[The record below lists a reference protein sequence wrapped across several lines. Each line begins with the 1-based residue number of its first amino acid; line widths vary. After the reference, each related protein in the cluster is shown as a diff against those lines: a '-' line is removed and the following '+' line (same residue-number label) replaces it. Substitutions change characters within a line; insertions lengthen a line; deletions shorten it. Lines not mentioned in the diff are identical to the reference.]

1 MNLGD
6 QLRTTLGEEAD
17 MQYATPPDVDRLIIG
32 GRQRRRH
39 RNLVRAGGTAL
50 ALVLVGGGA
59 YAVTHQDGGTAQGS
73 RIAVAPSATSD
84 STVDPDAAVEL
95 PPDGYWGGID
105 AGTYRVVVG
114 SDGTGRLLEADL
126 TLEAGWNAGNFPT
139 TRDTTGY
146 AGFGVYRP
154 WSLGAGSGCESDPP
168 KADLG
173 ESPRALAQDLA
184 DLPRSTVL
192 QPIEPTRAWG
202 HDAQHLRLRIQEG
215 CGPDGGID
223 PYDIYRVA
231 ETPRGTRGINYG
243 SQSTGVVIDFWVLDV
258 DGATVVV
265 DAWHQVGSSVRLVD
279 KVTRAAESI
288 TFVRP

>member
-1 MNLGD
+1 MTLGD
-6 QLRTTLGEEAD
+6 ELRAVLSQEAD

-59 YAVTHQDGGTAQGS
+59 YAVAHQDGGSAQGS
-73 RIAVAPSATSD
+73 RLAGSPSATSD
-84 STVDPDAAVEL
+84 PAGDQDAAVEL
-95 PPDGYWGGID
+95 PPNGYWGGLD
-105 AGTYRVVVG
+105 PGTYRVLVG
-114 SDGTGRLLEADL
+114 GDAAGLPLEADL

-139 TRDTTGY
+139 TREDGTY

-154 WSLGAGSGCESDPP
+154 WSLGAGSGCESDAPN
-168 KADLG
+168 ADLG
-173 ESPRALAQDLA
+173 ESPQALARALAN
-184 DLPRSTVL
+184 LPRSTVI

-202 HDAQHLRLRIQEG
+202 HYGQHLRLRIQEH
-215 CGPDGGID
+215 CGFDEV
-223 PYDIYRVA
+223 YRVA

-243 SQSTGVVIDFWVLDV
+243 SESTGVVIDFWVLDV

-265 DAWHQVGSSVRLVD
+265 DAWHQGGSSVGLVD

-288 TFVRP
+288 TFVSP